1 MKRTRHTPEQVI
13 RKLRDAERML
23 AEGKERPAVCR
34 SLEISVQTFHRWKQ
48 QYQGMRR
55 EEVVELKNLHKEN
68 TRLKKLVA
76 NQALDIDMLKD
87 VARGNWYAGDR
98 GPCSSSRAPRGR
110 MPTSSP
116 TTTSSDGSC

>member
-23 AEGKERPAVCR
+23 AEGKELPEVCR
-34 SLEISVQTFHRWKQ
+34 ALEISVQTFHRWQK

-55 EEVVELKNLHKEN
+55 EEVVVLKNLQKEN
-68 TRLKKLVA
+68 ARLKKLVA

-87 VARGNWYAGDR
+87 VAKGNW
-98 GPCSSSRAPRGR
+98 
-110 MPTSSP
+110 
-116 TTTSSDGSC
+116 

>member
-23 AEGKERPAVCR
+23 AEGKELSEVCR
-34 SLEISVQTFHRWKQ
+34 ALEISPQTFHRWQKQ
-48 QYQGMRR
+48 FQGMRH
-55 EEVVELKNLHKEN
+55 EEIVELKNLRKEN

-87 VARGNWYAGDR
+87 VAKGNW
-98 GPCSSSRAPRGR
+98 
-110 MPTSSP
+110 
-116 TTTSSDGSC
+116 

>member
-23 AEGKERPAVCR
+23 AEGKELPEVCR
-34 SLEISVQTFHRWKQ
+34 ALEISVQTFHRWQK

-55 EEVVELKNLHKEN
+55 EEIVVLKNLQKEN
-68 TRLKKLVA
+68 ARLKKLVA

-87 VARGNWYAGDR
+87 VAKGNW
-98 GPCSSSRAPRGR
+98 
-110 MPTSSP
+110 
-116 TTTSSDGSC
+116 

>member
-23 AEGKERPAVCR
+23 AEGTELPEVCR
-34 SLEISVQTFHRWKQ
+34 ALGISVQTYHRWQK

-55 EEVVELKNLHKEN
+55 EEIVVLKNLQKEN
-68 TRLKKLVA
+68 ARLKKLVA

-87 VARGNWYAGDR
+87 VAKGNW
-98 GPCSSSRAPRGR
+98 
-110 MPTSSP
+110 
-116 TTTSSDGSC
+116 

>member
-23 AEGKERPAVCR
+23 AEGTELHEVCR
-34 SLEISVQTFHRWKQ
+34 SLGVSVQTYYRWQK

-55 EEVVELKNLHKEN
+55 EEVVVLKNLQKEN
-68 TRLKKLVA
+68 ARLKKLVA

-87 VARGNWYAGDR
+87 VARGNW
-98 GPCSSSRAPRGR
+98 
-110 MPTSSP
+110 
-116 TTTSSDGSC
+116 

>member
-23 AEGKERPAVCR
+23 AEGKELPEVLRA
-34 SLEISVQTFHRWKQ
+34 LEISAQTYYRWQK

-55 EEVVELKNLHKEN
+55 EEVVVLKDLQKEN
-68 TRLKKLVA
+68 ARLKKLVA

-87 VARGNWYAGDR
+87 VARGNF
-98 GPCSSSRAPRGR
+98 
-110 MPTSSP
+110 
-116 TTTSSDGSC
+116 

>member
-23 AEGKERPAVCR
+23 AEGKDLQEICR
-34 SLEISVQTFHRWKQ
+34 RLEISVQTYHRWQK

-55 EEVVELKNLHKEN
+55 EEIVVLKNLQKEN
-68 TRLKKLVA
+68 ARLKKLVA

-87 VARGNWYAGDR
+87 VAKGNW
-98 GPCSSSRAPRGR
+98 
-110 MPTSSP
+110 
-116 TTTSSDGSC
+116 

>member
-23 AEGKERPAVCR
+23 AEGKDLQEVCR
-34 SLEISVQTFHRWKQ
+34 RLEISVQTYHRWAK

-55 EEVVELKNLHKEN
+55 EEIVVLKNLQKEN
-68 TRLKKLVA
+68 ARLKKLVA

-87 VARGNWYAGDR
+87 VAKGNW
-98 GPCSSSRAPRGR
+98 
-110 MPTSSP
+110 
-116 TTTSSDGSC
+116 